1 MEYLHRNNTIDCG
14 FWQYYDKK
22 FYTVVRYLFLQKNV
36 TAKRAKLR
44 LHAKIS

>member
-1 MEYLHRNNTIDCG
+1 MT
-14 FWQYYDKK
+14 KK

-36 TAKRAKLR
+36 TATRAKLR